1 MDWPVKQ
8 LTDVVESFHQGLNTA
23 GEKIKFVDSGFPIIQ
38 TRNLSD
44 GKIDL
49 DKKIKYLSQVDWDKY
64 REKYRPEIGDV
75 FFTNI
80 GTIGKTAVVNES
92 LDYLIHWNIF
102 KIRPF
107 KVDVSPNYLKCYL
120 DFLTSTGYFCDSQKG
135 GTVSFVTKKMM
146 GAVEIPLPPIP
157 EQQRIVAILD
167 QAFADIEKAR
177 ANAEKNLKNARE
189 LFDSYLNQVFSQRGE
204 GWVDAKLSD
213 CSTLI
218 TKGSSP
224 KWQGVSYVE
233 SPGVLFVTSEN
244 VGSNKMLFN
253 KTKYVEEVFNEKD
266 SKSVLQKGDVLT
278 NIVGASIGRTAIY
291 DRDDIANINQ
301 AVCMIRCE
309 SQKLSNEYLAYLLNS
324 PYLVKILHDNEID
337 NARANLSLGFF
348 RGLEIPLPS
357 LEEQSRLVSCIA
369 EFKCSQELMESLY
382 QDKLNSLD
390 ELKKSLLQ
398 KAFSGELTKT
408 EDMVA

>member
-1 MDWPVKQ
+1 MEWPVKQ

-107 KVDVSPNYLKCYL
+107 EVDVSPNYLKCYL

-189 LFDSYLNQVFSQRGE
+189 LFDNYLFGIFGRPHES
-204 GWVDAKLSD
+204 WVETTVGDLCVKMEY
-213 CSTLI
+213 
-218 TKGSSP
+218 GSSAKSQNEGEIP
-224 KWQGVSYVE
+224 
-233 SPGVLFVTSEN
+233 VLRMGNLQKGEIDWTD
-244 VGSNKMLFN
+244 L
-253 KTKYVEEVFNEKD
+253 KYSADPEEIK
-266 SKSVLQKGDVLT
+266 KYMLQKGDVLFNRT
-278 NIVGASIGRTAIY
+278 NSDEHVGKTAIY
-291 DRDDIANINQ
+291 RGEMPAIFAGYLIRVHRKQELLDGDFLNFYLNSSIARDYGKTVMSRSVNQANINASKLKEYPIIVPDMKTQ
-301 AVCMIRCE
+301 NQLVSIFSSLKDELERLE
-309 SQKLSNEYLAYLLNS
+309 KVYVRKLSLL
-324 PYLVKILHDNEID
+324 DT
-337 NARANLSLGFF
+337 
-348 RGLEIPLPS
+348 
-357 LEEQSRLVSCIA
+357 
-369 EFKCSQELMESLY
+369 
-382 QDKLNSLD
+382 
-390 ELKKSLLQ
+390 LKKSLLQ
-398 KAFSGELTKT
+398 KAFSGELTKSKGI
-408 EDMVA
+408 AA